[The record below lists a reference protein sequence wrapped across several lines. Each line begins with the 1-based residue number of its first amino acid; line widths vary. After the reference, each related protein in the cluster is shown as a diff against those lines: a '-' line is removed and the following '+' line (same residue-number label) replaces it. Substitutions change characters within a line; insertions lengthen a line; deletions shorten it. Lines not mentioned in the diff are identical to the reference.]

1 MLSWF
6 KFNNLGLVL
15 GANLKFYTSVAKR
28 LKLKA
33 RKFFKLI
40 PTFVETTREILVG
53 EGFPSSRL
61 PPFLIGL
68 KCISFILI
76 TRILQKT
83 SSILISVLFLPKK
96 SKALY
101 GGHLVIAD
109 TFFRNCRCP
118 LQTDFTVIQ

>member
-15 GANLKFYTSVAKR
+15 GANLKFYTSLAKS

-33 RKFFKLI
+33 RKFFELI

-53 EGFPSSRL
+53 EGFPPRL

-68 KCISFILI
+68 KYISFILI
-76 TRILQKT
+76 TRILRKT
-83 SSILISVLFLPKK
+83 SSILISALFLPKK

-101 GGHLVIAD
+101 GGHLVTAD

-118 LQTDFTVIQ
+118 L